1 VEKNRHKAL
10 VRDISMADHEIGR
23 LNRKIRT
30 GEHRVARMTKQQS
43 ELQKEASSRAA
54 IDAEEVR
61 KKPDG
66 ES

>member
-1 VEKNRHKAL
+1 
-10 VRDISMADHEIGR
+10 MADHEIGR